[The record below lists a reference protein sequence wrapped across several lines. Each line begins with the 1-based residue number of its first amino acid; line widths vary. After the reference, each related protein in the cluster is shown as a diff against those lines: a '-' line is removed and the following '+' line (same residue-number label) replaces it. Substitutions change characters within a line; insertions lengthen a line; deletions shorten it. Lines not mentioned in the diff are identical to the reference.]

1 MKFTA
6 AAIALASAITVDAA
20 VLGERATYAV
30 KGKPEGMLNTSIYYT
45 QIFLF
50 SL

>member
-6 AAIALASAITVDAA
+6 AAIALAGALTVDAA

-30 KGKPEGMLNTSIYYT
+30 KGKPEGMYT
-45 QIFLF
+45 LH
-50 SL
+50 SLTPYTPHI

>member
-6 AAIALASAITVDAA
+6 AAALALASAVSVDAA

-30 KGKPEGMLNTSIYYT
+30 KGTPEG
-45 QIFLF
+45 
-50 SL
+50 